1 MIIKFKISADKVS
14 IKNPEKT
21 NYNSGTFKNLSDL
34 IFTSYTT
41 QKSSVDLLFIFNL
54 KNYNLIY

>member
-21 NYNSGTFKNLSDL
+21 NYNSGTFKNLSDFNFYKL
-34 IFTSYTT
+34 YNSKIFRR
-41 QKSSVDLLFIFNL
+41 FI
-54 KNYNLIY
+54 IYF

>member
-21 NYNSGTFKNLSDL
+21 NYNSKNKKLYKSIIRKIIRNIKKYFKVL
-34 IFTSYTT
+34 
-41 QKSSVDLLFIFNL
+41 
-54 KNYNLIY
+54 